1 MNLTKKEKISLI
13 GAAASFIIFM
23 LLLDISLEFIV
34 NSQFYF
40 LDIFSSGMGIDLFKP
55 LLSIFF
61 LILGFC
67 FLSVSGFYKDNYKIG
82 FVALVILPFIILRFS
97 FMQLFLLAAL
107 LASSL
112 FIVPLSNT
120 YGQELKK
127 WKFFRVGSNAVG
139 KALFIFTLIIV
150 LGVFVSVS
158 LDITFYQEQFKNKL
172 TSTFFSSLPA
182 DIPQEAA
189 AENIP
194 SIIDS
199 VPLFRTIS
207 DLLPTFSAL
216 TVWVT
221 MEIIRQFGSLLAGA
235 ISSILIRVYERI

>member
-82 FVALVILPFIILRFS
+82 LVALVILPFIMLRFS
-97 FMQLFLLAAL
+97 FMQLFLFAAIL
-107 LASSL
+107 LASL

-120 YGQELKK
+120 YGQDRKK
-127 WKFFRVGSNAVG
+127 WKYFRVGSNSVG
-139 KALFIFTLIIV
+139 KALFLFNVIIV
-150 LGVFVSVS
+150 VGIFIAVSMN
-158 LDITFYQEQFKNKL
+158 LTFYQVQYKNKL
-172 TSTFFSSLPA
+172 MSTFFSSLPEN
-182 DIPQEAA
+182 IPDEQAA
-189 AENIP
+189 ANIP

-199 VPLFRTIS
+199 VPLFKTIS
-207 DLLPTFSAL
+207 DLLPLFTAL
-216 TVWVT
+216 TTWVIL
-221 MEIIRQFGSLLAGA
+221 EIVKQFGSLVAG
-235 ISSILIRVYERI
+235 IMSSILIRIYEKI